1 MSTESEQSKPIIPS
15 LQWLI
20 GASANAEAEPP
31 ETGVQVPA
39 RLAGLLEE
47 VERTGEQLQFEMER
61 QAQRG
66 ANVVVGNLLGA
77 ANVGASAA
85 ASASASQAFS
95 ELPSSQDSGV
105 GSSSS
110 GSQTASSSQTLG
122 TAHSVPA
129 MLSTEA
135 DAEERESRLLM
146 HEVLQGAD
154 EEELDESVA
163 AMALAPSA
171 SALASGR
178 REEAQPASRSAL
190 LASLTVD
197 ELRDEDLDRMLD
209 EVRVLSASHAHES
222 VYSKHSPSTLCTVLD
237 Y

>member
-1 MSTESEQSKPIIPS
+1 MSSESEHSKPIIPS

-20 GASANAEAEPP
+20 GSSANAEVEAPGEPP
-31 ETGVQVPA
+31 ETGAPVPV

-66 ANVVVGNLLGA
+66 ANVLVGNLLGA
-77 ANVGASAA
+77 ANAG
-85 ASASASQAFS
+85 ASASASQANS

-110 GSQTASSSQTLG
+110 GSQTATASQTQA
-122 TAHSVPA
+122 TAPDACPVQQSHAMQSVSA
-129 MLSTEA
+129 EA
-135 DAEERESRLLM
+135 AEAEERESRLLM
-146 HEVLQGAD
+146 KEVLMGAE

-163 AMALAPSA
+163 AMALAPSG
-171 SALASGR
+171 LASGR
-178 REEAQPASRSAL
+178 REEPQPESRSAL

-209 EVRVLSASHAHES
+209 EVRVQRSSLLQ
-222 VYSKHSPSTLCTVLD
+222 P
-237 Y
+237 